1 VRFPRASGLLL
12 HPTSLPGPFACG
24 DLGPAADAFVDFL
37 AAAGQSLWQ
46 VLPLG
51 PTGFGDSPYQCFS
64 AFAGNPL
71 LVSPERLVEDGLL
84 SRHDLSRLPARHA
97 LAVDY
102 GAATAGA
109 ALLANLLAERLPAHA
124 LHGEFVAWR
133 ERTPWLADFARFM
146 SLREAHGGARWS
158 DWPAALRAREPGA
171 RAEADRALA
180 ARRLAHEAMQW
191 AFARQWARL
200 RAHAHARGV
209 AILGDAPIFVAYDS
223 ADVWAH
229 PELFALDQAGQPSAV
244 AGVPPD
250 YFSETGQLW
259 GNPLYSWAAHAR
271 DDYAWWRARL
281 AALTR
286 VVDRVRLDHFIGFVR
301 HWEVPPTARDARTGR
316 WRPGPGEALF
326 RAIERELGQLPLVAE
341 DLGETDAEVAALR
354 DRLGLPGM
362 RVLQFAFSSG
372 ATNPFLPHNHVPNAV
387 VYTGTHDNDTTPG
400 WWASLDEHERGAVRD
415 YLGPSSGDIAWD
427 MIRAGLA
434 SVADTFVAPVQDLL
448 SLGSEARF
456 NLPGSGSG
464 HWGWRLEETL
474 PHHPLA
480 DRLRRLT
487 SAYGRIPPRD

>member
-1 VRFPRASGLLL
+1 LLL

-24 DLGPAADAFVDFL
+24 DLGPAADTFVDFL
-37 AAAGQSLWQ
+37 SAAGQSLWQ

-71 LVSPERLVEDGLL
+71 LVSAERLVEDGLL
-84 SRHDLSRLPARHA
+84 SRHDLSHLPARREI
-97 LAVDY
+97 AVDY

-109 ALLANLLAERLPAHA
+109 ATLANLIAERLPVHA
-124 LHGEFVAWR
+124 LYGEFETFR

-146 SLREAHGGARWS
+146 GLHEAHGGERWS
-158 DWPAALRAREPGA
+158 DWPAELRAREPAALA
-171 RAEADRALA
+171 RADHALA
-180 ARRLAHEAMQW
+180 ARRFAHEAMQW
-191 AFARQWARL
+191 AFAWQWSRL
-200 RAHAHARGV
+200 HAHARARGV

-229 PELFALDQAGQPSAV
+229 PELFALDGHGQPTAV

-259 GNPLYSWAAHAR
+259 GNPLYRWEAHAR
-271 DDYAWWRARL
+271 DDFRWWRARL

-301 HWEVPPTARDARTGR
+301 HWAVPPDAPDARTGQ

-326 RAIERELGQLPLVAE
+326 RAIERELGALPLVAE

-362 RVLQFAFSSG
+362 RVLQFAFTGESS
-372 ATNPFLPHNHVPNAV
+372 NPFLPHLHVPNSV
-387 VYTGTHDNDTTPG
+387 VYTGTHDNDTTQG
-400 WWASLDEHERGAVRD
+400 WWAGLDDVERSEVRN
-415 YLGPSSGDIAWD
+415 YLGPSCGDIAWD
-427 MIRAGLA
+427 MIRVGMA
-434 SVADTFVAPVQDLL
+434 SVADTFVAPVQDVL
-448 SLGSEARF
+448 SLGSAARF

-464 HWGWRLEETL
+464 HWGWRLAESL
-474 PHHPLA
+474 PHAPLA
-480 DRLRRLT
+480 DRLRALST
-487 SAYGRIPPRD
+487 TYGRTPPRT